1 MLYRSMETLNRTI
14 LQKVAQDEDL
24 DKLRKIASGILG
36 EPCWQA
42 SLSYG
47 DELSLD
53 IGARIPCSRSRGP
66 DREKGA
72 WILGTRGSDWK
83 LEYLGKIIATQE
95 SDSEIGKQRIKEI
108 SGAAIAALETRY
120 PDLVLTVLFSKGYKL
135 MVFPD
140 IESDLDLS
148 YWELFTPDHML
159 LEVKPG
165 PLWSYRPSDLPVN
178 AACQPLA
185 GRALLKKLQE
195 LSRSP
200 RPLSEQQTALSCGY
214 YRLNEKNELEANLTA
229 FDAAVLAAKLSP

>member
-1 MLYRSMETLNRTI
+1 MLYRSMETSNLI
-14 LQKVAQDEDL
+14 IFQKVIQDEDL
-24 DKLRKIASGILG
+24 DLLKKIASRIIG

-42 SLSYG
+42 TMSYG

-53 IGARIPCSRSRGP
+53 IGGRIPCSRSR

-83 LEYLGKIIATQE
+83 LEYLGKIIATSQ

-108 SGAAIAALETRY
+108 QGATIAALSTRY
-120 PDLVLTVLFSKGYKL
+120 PDLVLTVLLSNGYKL

-140 IESDLDLS
+140 RENDLDLS
-148 YWELFTPDHML
+148 YWELFTPDNML

-185 GRALLKKLQE
+185 GTALLEKLTE
-195 LSRSP
+195 ISRSP
-200 RPLSEQQTALSCGY
+200 RPLSDRQTALCCGY
-214 YRLNEKNELEANLTA
+214 YRLNEKNELQANLIA
-229 FDAAVLAAKLSP
+229 FNAAVLAAKP